1 MNAGSDRTK
10 LASGDRTKLAR
21 GESFRIF
28 AKKRVLPQRLEKKL
42 TERRITLNVIYY
54 LCRTYYLL
62 GVFENPSRVKIS
74 KVCNHINMLGYSKLD
89 SRRVLPYHIDM
100 PLLFI
105 CKNSTR

>member
-1 MNAGSDRTK
+1 MNEGGDRTK
-10 LASGDRTKLAR
+10 LASGERTKLAR

-28 AKKRVLPQRLEKKL
+28 VKKRVLPRRLEKKL
-42 TERRITLNVIYY
+42 TERRITLNVIYS

-89 SRRVLPYHIDM
+89 SRRALPYLIDM

-105 CKNSTR
+105 SKNSRR